1 MRVRTTLF
9 SQNKAFYIASLGYED
24 ISENARWGRGRRN
37 YYILHY
43 VLAGEGFFNGHK
55 VSAGNGFYIS
65 PGQLH
70 EYHSS
75 ANAPWKYLWVI
86 FGGEDASNLCKKYI
100 KVDQNN
106 VFEFDLGMDI
116 RNLKDSMFSDYSP
129 LSETK
134 ALSYFFRLLSLHERK
149 DVPNGNRY
157 VNAAKKYMDMHF
169 CRNITVTEIAES
181 IGINDRYLYNLFIT
195 HEKISPKQ
203 YLIDIRISKA
213 KQHLT
218 EGVLKITTISEECGF
233 SSPYH
238 FSHIFKEKT
247 GLSPTEYMKQNK
259 IFEI

>member
-106 VFEFDLGMDI
+106 IFEFDLGMDI

-203 YLIDIRISKA
+203 YLGQLRLNNA
-213 KQHLT
+213 KSMLINT
-218 EGVLKITTISEECGF
+218 DASISEIAVSSGF
-233 SSPYH
+233 PDVLT
-238 FSHIFKEKT
+238 FSRFFSRRL
-247 GLSPTEYMKQNK
+247 GLSPTAYRRNVK
-259 IFEI
+259 